1 MADIDGLDSFL
12 SYMQRVESS
21 IDNIIEE
28 SLDETATMVI
38 ADTKLNTPVK
48 TGALKRSW
56 THDNVEHNGDTYTVE
71 VGSSLLYAPF
81 VEEGHRTRGNSFV
94 QGRFMLKDSIDK
106 NKDKLQQKINDKLS
120 RLK

>member
-1 MADIDGLDSFL
+1 MADIDGLNSFL

-21 IDNIIEE
+21 IDNIIKE

-81 VEEGHRTRGNSFV
+81 VEEGHRQGNTFV
-94 QGRFMLKDSIDK
+94 QGRFMLRDSIDK
-106 NKDKLQQKINDKLS
+106 NKDKLQQKINDKLD
-120 RLK
+120 KIK

>member
-1 MADIDGLDSFL
+1 MADIKGLDSFL
-12 SYMQRVESS
+12 SYIQRVEGS
-21 IDNIIEE
+21 INNIIKQ

-48 TGALKRSW
+48 TGTLKRSW
-56 THDNVEHNGDTYTVE
+56 AHDNVERDGNKYVVE

-81 VEEGHRTRGNSFV
+81 VEEGHRQGNTFV

-106 NKDKLQQKINDKLS
+106 NRDKLQQKINEKLDKV
-120 RLK
+120 K

>member
-1 MADIDGLDSFL
+1 MSDVKGLDNFL
-12 SYMQRVESS
+12 NYMQRVESS
-21 IDNIIEE
+21 IDNIIKE
-28 SLDETATMVI
+28 SLDETATMVV

-48 TGALKRSW
+48 TGNLKRSW

-71 VGSSLLYAPF
+71 VGSSCLYAPF
-81 VEEGHRTRGNSFV
+81 VEQGHRQGNTFV

-120 RLK
+120 RLR

>member
-1 MADIDGLDSFL
+1 MEGLDVFL
-12 SYMQRVESS
+12 RDMGRLANGL
-21 IDNIIEE
+21 DNAINEV
-28 SLDETATMVI
+28 LLETADEVI

-56 THDNVEHNGDTYTVE
+56 THGNAEHNGNTYTVE
-71 VGSSLLYAPF
+71 VGSSCLYAPF
-81 VEEGHRTRGNSFV
+81 IEQGHRQGSTFV

>member
-1 MADIDGLDSFL
+1 MEGLDVFL
-12 SYMQRVESS
+12 RDMGRLANGL
-21 IDNIIEE
+21 DNAINEV
-28 SLDETATMVI
+28 LLETADEVI

-56 THDNVEHNGDTYTVE
+56 THDNVEHDGNKYSIE

-81 VEEGHRTRGNSFV
+81 VEEGHRQGNTFV

-106 NKDKLQQKINDKLS
+106 NRDKLQQKINEKLDKV
-120 RLK
+120 K

>member
-1 MADIDGLDSFL
+1 MSDIKGLDSFL

-28 SLDETATMVI
+28 SLDETATMAI

-48 TGALKRSW
+48 TGTLKRSW
-56 THDNVEHNGDTYTVE
+56 THGDVEHNGDTYTVE

-81 VEEGHRTRGNSFV
+81 VEEGHRQGNTFV
-94 QGRFMLKDSIDK
+94 QGRFMLKDGIDK
-106 NKDKLQQKINDKLS
+106 NKDKLQQKIDEKLS
-120 RLK
+120 RIK

>member
-1 MADIDGLDSFL
+1 MEGLDVFL
-12 SYMQRVESS
+12 RDMGRLANGL
-21 IDNIIEE
+21 DNAINEV
-28 SLDETATMVI
+28 LLETADEVV

-56 THDNVEHNGDTYTVE
+56 THGNVEHNGDTYTVE

-81 VEEGHRTRGNSFV
+81 VESGHRTRGNTFV

>member
-1 MADIDGLDSFL
+1 MSDIKGLDSFL

-21 IDNIIEE
+21 IDNIIKE

-56 THDNVEHNGDTYTVE
+56 THDNVEHNGNTYTVE

-81 VEEGHRTRGNSFV
+81 VEEGHRTRGNTFV

-106 NKDKLQQKINDKLS
+106 NKDKLQQKINEKLY
-120 RLK
+120 KVK

>member
-1 MADIDGLDSFL
+1 MEGLDVFL
-12 SYMQRVESS
+12 RDMGRLANGL
-21 IDNIIEE
+21 DNAINEV
-28 SLDETATMVI
+28 LLETADEVI

-48 TGALKRSW
+48 TGTLKRSW
-56 THDNVEHNGDTYTVE
+56 THDNVEHNGNKYTVE

-81 VEEGHRTRGNSFV
+81 VEEGHRQGSTFV

>member
-1 MADIDGLDSFL
+1 MSDIKGLDNL
-12 SYMQRVESS
+12 LNYMQRVESN
-21 IDNIIEE
+21 IDNIIKE

-56 THDNVEHNGDTYTVE
+56 THDNAEHNGDTYTVE
-71 VGSSLLYAPF
+71 VGSSLLYSPF
-81 VEEGHRTRGNSFV
+81 VELGHRQGNTFV

>member
-1 MADIDGLDSFL
+1 MSDIKGLDSFL
-12 SYMQRVESS
+12 SYMQRVKSS

-48 TGALKRSW
+48 TGTLKRSW
-56 THDNVEHNGDTYTVE
+56 THGNVEHNGDTYAVE
-71 VGSSLLYAPF
+71 VGSSCLYAPF
-81 VEEGHRTRGNSFV
+81 VEEGHRQGSTFV

-106 NKDKLQQKINDKLS
+106 NKDKLQQKINEKLDKG
-120 RLK
+120 K

>member
-1 MADIDGLDSFL
+1 MADIKGLDSFL

-28 SLDETATMVI
+28 SLDETATMVT

-48 TGALKRSW
+48 TGTLKRSW
-56 THDNVEHNGDTYTVE
+56 THGNVEHNGNEYTVE
-71 VGSSLLYAPF
+71 VGSSLLYSPF
-81 VEEGHRTRGNSFV
+81 VESGHRQGNTFV

>member
-1 MADIDGLDSFL
+1 MSDIKGLDSFL

-21 IDNIIEE
+21 IDNIIKE

-56 THDNVEHNGDTYTVE
+56 THGNVEHNGNEYTVE
-71 VGSSLLYAPF
+71 VGSSLLYSPF
-81 VEEGHRTRGNSFV
+81 VESGHRQGNTFV

>member
-1 MADIDGLDSFL
+1 MSDIKGLDSFL

-48 TGALKRSW
+48 TGTLKRSW
-56 THDNVEHNGDTYTVE
+56 THGNVEHNGDTYTVE

-81 VEEGHRTRGNSFV
+81 VEEGHRTTGNTFV

-106 NKDKLQQKINDKLS
+106 NKDKLQQKINQKLS

>member
-1 MADIDGLDSFL
+1 MEGLDVFL
-12 SYMQRVESS
+12 RDMGRLANGL
-21 IDNIIEE
+21 DNAINEV
-28 SLDETATMVI
+28 LLETADEVI

-48 TGALKRSW
+48 TGTLKRSW
-56 THDNVEHNGDTYTVE
+56 THGDVEHNGDTYTVE

-81 VEEGHRTRGNSFV
+81 VEEGHRQGNTFV

>member
-1 MADIDGLDSFL
+1 MSDIKGLDSFL

-28 SLDETATMVI
+28 SLDETATMVT

-56 THDNVEHNGDTYTVE
+56 THGNVEHNGDTYAVE

-81 VEEGHRTRGNSFV
+81 VEEGHRTRGNTFV

>member
-1 MADIDGLDSFL
+1 MSDIKGLDNFL
-12 SYMQRVESS
+12 NYMQRVESS
-21 IDNIIEE
+21 IDNIIKE

-56 THDNVEHNGDTYTVE
+56 THDNVEHNGDKYTVE
-71 VGSSLLYAPF
+71 VGSSLIYAPF
-81 VEEGHRTRGNSFV
+81 VEEGHRQGNTTV
-94 QGRFMLKDSIDK
+94 QSRFIVKNSIDK

-120 RLK
+120 RFQ